1 MTFPLKAPFLG
12 DETQGFATTRGPET
26 PRSFTCKAKQTI
38 GHLDSE
44 MSWLPA
50 KFSVPNGW

>member
-26 PRSFTCKAKQTI
+26 PRSLTCKAKQTI